1 MSAQILVIDDE
12 QDIRELL
19 KDILEDEGFS
29 VTLAGNGSEA
39 RAALQAFFDKKSRP
53 DLVLLD
59 IWMPDVDGISLL
71 KEWKESDAGLV
82 CPVIMMSGHG
92 TVEHAVEATRLG
104 AYDFLEKP
112 LTLAKL
118 LLIVTR
124 ALESDRLSRE
134 NSGLKRRFVRSFE
147 PIGHSR
153 KMRLLKEDLLKV
165 AGFDQ
170 TPILLIGESGVGKQ
184 NYAHYIHHHSLRK
197 NNPFVTVNVAAILK
211 ENASVELFGR
221 ETADGKNVTLGV
233 LEQANSGIL
242 YLNGISEMDLDVQ
255 AKLVSTIETG
265 HFLRVGGKTP
275 VMIDVRIIAST
286 ETELSVQV
294 SQGLFRED
302 LFYRLNI
309 VPIMIPAL
317 REHIEDV
324 PALLTHYADYFLEE
338 EGLNYRK
345 FSMSSQNRLRHHDWP
360 GNISELKNLVQRLMI
375 FGESEEITTDE
386 IEAILSV
393 TPSTAKSI
401 DVSMGALF
409 LELPLKE
416 AREQFERNYLLAQ
429 FRNLE
434 GNIAKVADKVGME
447 RTNLYRKLKSLGIDL
462 KDKA

>member
-242 YLNGISEMDLDVQ
+242 YLNGM
-255 AKLVSTIETG
+255 K
-265 HFLRVGGKTP
+265 F
-275 VMIDVRIIAST
+275 MI
-286 ETELSVQV
+286 L
-294 SQGLFRED
+294 
-302 LFYRLNI
+302 
-309 VPIMIPAL
+309 
-317 REHIEDV
+317 
-324 PALLTHYADYFLEE
+324 
-338 EGLNYRK
+338 
-345 FSMSSQNRLRHHDWP
+345 
-360 GNISELKNLVQRLMI
+360 
-375 FGESEEITTDE
+375 
-386 IEAILSV
+386 
-393 TPSTAKSI
+393 
-401 DVSMGALF
+401 
-409 LELPLKE
+409 
-416 AREQFERNYLLAQ
+416 
-429 FRNLE
+429 
-434 GNIAKVADKVGME
+434 
-447 RTNLYRKLKSLGIDL
+447 
-462 KDKA
+462 